1 MRPFNYSDSVSVA
14 NVGKSPVF
22 KKLNACLISVLL
34 SFALMLSFSA
44 PQAFAK
50 QTDNDIVGG
59 YTAAQRGLSATNMP
73 SITAKCAYVVDSDG
87 NVYFERNANKQVQ
100 IASITKIMTCIL
112 ALENAD
118 MNKQITVSNRA
129 ATIGESTAQL
139 AQGDVLDLKNA
150 LIGMM
155 VPSGND
161 AAYAIAENV
170 GADIASKAKSD
181 GSKILDASGNPV
193 NLNDNHAGYN
203 AFVAKMNEKAKELG
217 MENTLFTNPHGLD
230 ADHVKGKKFHSSA
243 KDVSIMSVYGMQNE
257 TFRDIVNHGDTTI
270 TVNRGGKNRKIRLE
284 GTDILIGDYDGA
296 CGIKTGFTDEAG
308 GCFSGAVNRD
318 GNYLYAVVLGASSN
332 EQKFDD
338 TKTIYDWVYGNV
350 TDFPLVT
357 TDEYIQLD
365 KDGAEVKVP
374 VLAEIPQTDWIDKT
388 VKATISDPSQTVDV
402 NAIFGNVSQVVH
414 PNEVNGD
421 IKAGDVVGT
430 VEYYQGNQ
438 LLKSVDLISCE
449 NSAGPNIFESAAIAI
464 QRLFGSF
471 AGAKDK
477 AEMLVFNKTEPI
489 LSKA

>member
-1 MRPFNYSDSVSVA
+1 MSLLGNSDSM
-14 NVGKSPVF
+14 VF
-22 KKLNACLISVLL
+22 EKIGIFGAFSKFGTFLISMLL
-34 SFALMLSFSA
+34 SFTLLFSFGS

-112 ALENAD
+112 ALESAD
-118 MNKQITVSNRA
+118 MNKQIIVSNKA

-139 AQGDVLDLKNA
+139 AKGDALDLKNA

-170 GADIASKAKSD
+170 GADFVEQAKSE
-181 GSKILDASGNPV
+181 GKSIKDANGNV
-193 NLNDNHAGYN
+193 INLNDGNAAYN

-230 ADHVKGKKFHSSA
+230 INQVKGKKFHSTA

-257 TFRDIVNHGDTTI
+257 KFRDIVKLGDTSI
-270 TVNRGGKNRKIRLE
+270 NVKRGSKNVKIRLE

-318 GNYLYAVVLGASSN
+318 GNYVYAVVLGASSN

-338 TKTIYDWVYGNV
+338 TKTIYDWVYGNI
-350 TDFPLVT
+350 TDFPLVS
-357 TDEYIQLD
+357 TDEYMELD
-365 KDGAEVKVP
+365 NDGAEVKVP
-374 VLAEIPQTDWIDKT
+374 VLAEIPHTDWIDKS
-388 VKATISDPSQTVDV
+388 VKATISDPSQTIDV

-414 PNEVNGD
+414 PNEISGD
-421 IKAGDVVGT
+421 VKAGDVVGT

-449 NSAGPNIFESAAIAI
+449 NSAGPNIFEAATIAI

-471 AGAKDK
+471 SGAKDK
-477 AEMLVFNKTEPI
+477 AEMLIFNKTEPI